1 MTRKKICVTGGA
13 GFIGSHICDRL
24 IRDGHEVTIIDNLVT
39 GNKENINPS
48 CEFLEVDI
56 RDKNIKQIFD
66 EREFDILFH
75 QAAQMNVRVSV
86 QDPMYDSDNNITGSL
101 NLYEACKA
109 SGVKKVIFASSGGT
123 VYGEQDYHPCKEDHP
138 LRPISP
144 YGIGKMVNEK
154 YLYYYNIEF
163 GLYYACLRY
172 GNVYGPRQ
180 NPHGEAGVVAIFA
193 QRLLNGKQAVIN
205 GDGLITRDYIHI
217 DDVVEANIKAME
229 DGINGDFNVTTGI
242 EHDVNY
248 IFRELKKL
256 TGSDMEEYHGPAKK
270 GEQRRACCSPEK
282 LSQYGWTPKV
292 GFEEGLKDTVAW
304 FKENIN

>member
-24 IRDGHEVTIIDNLVT
+24 IKDGHEVTIIDNLVT
-39 GNKENINPS
+39 GKKENINPS

-56 RDKNIKQIFD
+56 RDKNIKQIFE
-66 EREFDILFH
+66 ERKFDVLFH

-109 SGVKKVIFASSGGT
+109 TGVKKVIFASSGGT

-154 YLYYYNIEF
+154 YLYYYNVEF
-163 GLYYACLRY
+163 GLDYACLRY

-193 QRLLNGKQAVIN
+193 QRLIKGEQAVIN

-217 DDVVEANIKAME
+217 DDVVEANMRAME
-229 DGINGDFNVTTGI
+229 EGVTGDFNVTTGI

-282 LSQYGWTPKV
+282 LEKYGWRPKV